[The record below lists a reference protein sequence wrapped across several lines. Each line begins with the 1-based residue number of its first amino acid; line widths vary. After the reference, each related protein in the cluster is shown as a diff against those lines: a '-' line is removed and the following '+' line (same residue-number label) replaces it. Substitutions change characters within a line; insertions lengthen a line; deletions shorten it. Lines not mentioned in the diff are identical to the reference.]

1 MDGTIR
7 IRSVAWF
14 ATGVVLTLLATALVM
29 QTWPANAA
37 PGDEDATYVPISNCR
52 LFDYRSGPD
61 NVGPKST
68 PLGAGESNVYTQ
80 TVHGANGDCI
90 IPVDATAVALNVTI
104 ANPTAQSNLRVFPAD
119 VATPDASNLNWLAGQ
134 SPTPNKVDVKLSP
147 DGKIKLFNQ
156 NGTVDVIG
164 DVVGYYTA
172 KSLKELASGG
182 TAGPQGPAGPQGD
195 RGFSAWDKIP
205 SGQTVTGSFLVDTHS
220 ETDGADYYYSVSMP
234 ARAASALDDSAKI
247 NFAADSD
254 PVTTENDV
262 LCTGTQDAP
271 TAPAGLVCLYLVDAL
286 GVKDLLGLSLNSQL
300 TDRGFRVGWSADG
313 TSDMYV
319 EFSWAYTAP

>member
-14 ATGVVLTLLATALVM
+14 ATAVALTLLATALVM
-29 QTWPANAA
+29 QTWQANAA

-80 TVHGANGDCI
+80 NVHGSNGDCT
-90 IPVDATAVALNVTI
+90 IPVDATAVAMNVTV
-104 ANPTAQSNLRVFPAD
+104 ANPTAQSNLRVFPAN
-119 VATPDASNLNWLAGQ
+119 VATPNASNLNWLAGQ

-172 KSLKELASGG
+172 KYLKELAGNK
-182 TAGPQGPAGPQGD
+182 
-195 RGFSAWDKIP
+195 GFAPWDKIP
-205 SGQTVTGSFLVDTHS
+205 SGQTVTGVFNVDSNS
-220 ETDGADYYYSVSMP
+220 ETDGADYRYSISLP
-234 ARAASALDDSAKI
+234 GRAASLLDDQFLI
-247 NFAADSD
+247 NFAPDGQPASVDDD
-254 PVTTENDV
+254 P
-262 LCTGTQDAP
+262 LCTGTPDAP
-271 TAPAGLVCLYLVDAL
+271 TAPAGRVCLYLGDHDGVDNL
-286 GVKDLLGLSLNSQL
+286 EGYFLNIE
-300 TDRGFRVGWSADG
+300 TDQGFRVIWNSDG
-313 TSDMYV
+313 IGDMYV
-319 EFSWAYTAP
+319 ELSWAYTAP